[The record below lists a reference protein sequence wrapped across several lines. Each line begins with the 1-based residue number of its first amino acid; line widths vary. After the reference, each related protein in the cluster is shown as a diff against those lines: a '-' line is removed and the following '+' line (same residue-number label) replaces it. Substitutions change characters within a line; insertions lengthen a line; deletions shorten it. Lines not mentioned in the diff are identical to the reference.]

1 MPIISIKC
9 FKQWMK
15 WGKNQNFKRCY
26 VVLNPCLVFFFI
38 ELENKT
44 CDIVWGI
51 IHNMKKSHSS
61 ERILRL
67 ITYTMCWRIKF
78 KVGGPINTFGE
89 TQITWNQC
97 EITLQNITM
106 GKHIVKYLFLIIY
119 FTYIIMISQKIW
131 QKRCDLTINWNGLIK
146 II

>member
-1 MPIISIKC
+1 MNEVGKKSNFQEVLHCFEPMFSI
-9 FKQWMK
+9 
-15 WGKNQNFKRCY
+15 
-26 VVLNPCLVFFFI
+26 FFI

-51 IHNMKKSHSS
+51 MHNMKKSHSS

-89 TQITWNQC
+89 IQITWNQC
-97 EITLQNITM
+97 QITLQNITIC
-106 GKHIVKYLFLIIY
+106 KHIVKYLFVIIY
-119 FTYIIMISQKIW
+119 FTYIIMISQKNW
-131 QKRCDLTINWNGLIK
+131 QKRCDMTINWNGLIK